1 MAPGSTSAHLRSGP
15 PGEAAALSIGR
26 ELRAVREQRGEDL
39 YDVADLLRI
48 KPAYLLALE
57 QGDHARLPGI
67 PYAHGFLRSYAEHLG
82 LDGQKFVRRLKAAG
96 AVPAAPTAS
105 AAPAFRVPPAE
116 ERRPTMVV
124 ALALL
129 VLAGAGY
136 GGWSYLGLGGEA
148 PPEAVAEAP
157 YLPPPDLPLAVR
169 QPPPAPLRP
178 DPIGP
183 AVPERALAAAPTP
196 AVQDLPSVAEVLAV
210 AATAPVPAHAAPAP
224 DGSAAADAPQ
234 PAAAL
239 AVAAAPAGAGEAAA
253 AAEAV
258 AADEGRP
265 SPGVG
270 AAVAGEARVVLV
282 ATEPAWIQVRSAD
295 RSFSRSR
302 LMEAGERFLLPE
314 RADLA
319 LWTGNAGGLQV
330 VVDGAEL
337 APLGARGAV
346 LRDVPLDPAALKA
359 RLTPAH

>member
-67 PYAHGFLRSYAEHLG
+67 PYGHGFLRSYAEHLG
-82 LDGQKFVRRLKAAG
+82 LDGQKFVRRLKVAG
-96 AVPAAPTAS
+96 AVPAAPTPP

-136 GGWSYLGLGGEA
+136 GGWSYLGLGSEA

-157 YLPPPDLPLAVR
+157 YLPPPDPAPANR
-169 QPPPAPLRP
+169 PPPRP
-178 DPIGP
+178 DPIVP
-183 AVPERALAAAPTP
+183 AMSERTIAAAPAP
-196 AVQDLPSVAEVLAV
+196 AIQDLPSVAEVLAV
-210 AATAPVPAHAAPAP
+210 AAAAPVPARTEPAP
-224 DGSAAADAPQ
+224 DAAASNAPQSAADL
-234 PAAAL
+234 AL
-239 AVAAAPAGAGEAAA
+239 AASSVGTGEAAEVADVSA
-253 AAEAV
+253 AG
-258 AADEGRP
+258 EGRP

-314 RADLA
+314 RGDLA

-330 VVDGAEL
+330 MVDGDEL

-346 LRDVPLDPAALKA
+346 LRDVPLDPAALKT
-359 RLTPAH
+359 RLASAH